1 MRKLT
6 LLLAALTGPLIV
18 GCGAPTAPTGKS
30 SPTTPAH
37 QHPTKGPHGG
47 LLVEWGAEE
56 YDLEVT
62 ADKTTGEVT
71 VYVFGEYEEAHE
83 WKAKA
88 IDAKILTLV
97 LKSAEPP
104 ATVTLEAK
112 PAKDDPAG
120 KASVFAGKHDAFK
133 ADKKLAGTVS
143 GKVGDKP
150 YTGDFK
156 QK

>member
-6 LLLAALTGPLIV
+6 LLLAALTGPLFV
-18 GCGAPTAPTGKS
+18 GCGSPTAPT
-30 SPTTPAH
+30 TTASKPAAH

-56 YDLEVT
+56 YDLEVV
-62 ADKTTGEVT
+62 ADKATGEVT

-88 IDAKILTLV
+88 IDAKTLTLV

-104 ATVTLEAK
+104 ATVPLEAK

-120 KASVFAGKHDAFK
+120 KASVFAGKHDAVK
-133 ADKKLAGTVS
+133 ADKKLVGTVS
-143 GKVGDKP
+143 GKIGDKP

>member
-1 MRKLT
+1 MRTLT
-6 LLLAALTGPLIV
+6 LLLAAVTGPLIV

-47 LLVEWGAEE
+47 PLVEWGDED
-56 YDLEVT
+56 YHLEVV
-62 ADKTTGEVT
+62 ADKATGEVT
-71 VYVFGEYEEAHE
+71 VYVFGDHDALHD
-83 WKAKA
+83 WKAAA
-88 IDAKILTLV
+88 IDAKTLTLTV
-97 LKSAEPP
+97 KSAEPP

-112 PAKDDPAG
+112 PAKGDPAG
-120 KASVFAGKHDAFK
+120 KASVFVGKHDALK

-143 GKVGDKP
+143 GLVGGKP
-150 YTGDFK
+150 YSESFK